1 MKENS
6 AGQEYLNSLDNFWS
20 LYEIMGVSLVDIGI
34 WKWLYENPKA
44 TAPEL
49 RDAVNNIAIGVWN
62 QYYAPVFGIKDQRI
76 LAIYSH
82 MINAPLYL
90 PNYAFGHVIQFQIEE
105 YLKGRDFAKEIERI
119 YSLGKLTP
127 EFWMEQAVG
136 GKISVQPIFNSV
148 NEALTKIQ

>member
-1 MKENS
+1 M
-6 AGQEYLNSLDNFWS
+6 QIQMQLQ
-20 LYEIMGVSLVDIGI
+20 
-34 WKWLYENPKA
+34 
-44 TAPEL
+44 PEL
-49 RDAVNNIAIGVWN
+49 RDAVNKIAIEVWN
-62 QYYAPVFGIKDQRI
+62 QYYAPVFGMKDQRI

-90 PNYAFGHVIQFQIEE
+90 PNYAFGHIIQFQIEE

-136 GKISVQPIFNSV
+136 GKISVQPIFNAV
-148 NEALTKIQ
+148 DEALTKIQK